1 MRTLS
6 ERQKQAN
13 AKWAKQ
19 LAEALG
25 KTLRSD
31 VCRFACPVCKKGSS
45 DTAGQISLD
54 SVSGKASVTCFR
66 CRSSAADIAEAAGA
80 PAPPWVSSGRSAAS
94 DSSFGFSSV
103 SGYRISEEAV
113 TVPLS
118 PKAADVRKAWNTAE
132 RIQGTP
138 AEMYV
143 RSEKPEEIS
152 SDSLR
157 WLPAGKLFLKSV
169 ERSNDF
175 SRWHRS
181 QNDSAGCMLVAYRD
195 SASANVKAVKKI
207 CLTGDGK
214 ISGDPAEKERI
225 YGSRGNSRYV
235 PSSDSGGLYPAADK
249 IFAAAEPIDGT
260 PAETYLRDRLNGI
273 HPLTAIRGCL
283 SDTAEDPVLPLRWL
297 PAGSLSA
304 AGGKDLVMWRQKH
317 GITAGALVA
326 AYTDLSGSIARAE
339 LTPISSDGRQTSE
352 PKRKQFKTAPG
363 TSGRSSRDGC
373 WLSPP
378 SYTPEHPLVIAE
390 GVVTALA
397 AAALLSLA
405 GRTCG
410 GIAATGS
417 AARFWVLST
426 PAYAR
431 CVYWLDRDRASVDG
445 AFRTP
450 QDASFIM
457 LPSDIPGGDAADVLC
472 SLNSVDLPAEI
483 ESYLARYYPKN
494 IKQEA

>member
-6 ERQKQAN
+6 EQQKQAN
-13 AKWAKQ
+13 AKWAEQ

-54 SVSGKASVTCFR
+54 SVSGKASATCFR
-66 CRSSAADIAEAAGA
+66 CRSSAADIAAAAGV
-80 PAPPWVSSGRSAAS
+80 PEPPWTHRSRTETSSGGGLFYGS
-94 DSSFGFSSV
+94 
-103 SGYRISEEAV
+103 YRISEEAV

-118 PKAADVRKAWNTAE
+118 PKAADVRKAWSASE

-138 AEMYV
+138 AETYV
-143 RSEKPEEIS
+143 RSEKPGEIG

-181 QNDSAGCMLVAYRD
+181 QSDSAGCLLVAYRD
-195 SASANVKAVKKI
+195 PASANVKAVKKI
-207 CLTGDGK
+207 CLTAAGK

-249 IFAAAEPIDGT
+249 IFAASEPIDGT
-260 PAETYLRDRLNGI
+260 PAEIYLRDRLNGI
-273 HPLTAIRGCL
+273 HPLSAVQGCL
-283 SDTAEDPVLPLRWL
+283 PDTADEPALPLRWL

-304 AGGKDLVMWRQKH
+304 AGSKDIVIWQQKH
-317 GITAGALVA
+317 GVTAGAMVA
-326 AYTDLSGSIARAE
+326 AYTDLSGSIARTE
-339 LTPISSDGRQTSE
+339 LTPISSDGKQTSE
-352 PKRKQFKTAPG
+352 PKRKQFKTSPG
-363 TSGRSSRDGC
+363 TSSGRSSRDGC
-373 WLSPP
+373 WLFPP
-378 SYTPEHPLVIAE
+378 SYTSEHPLVIAE

-417 AARFWVLST
+417 AARFWWLAV

-457 LPSDIPGGDAADVLC
+457 LPCDVPGGDAADVLC
-472 SLNSVDLPAEI
+472 SLNSADLPDEI
-483 ESYLARYYPKN
+483 ESYLARYYPK
-494 IKQEA
+494 Q